1 MINTR
6 YSQEGRPH
14 EERRYSQRPAT
25 VYNVVSKNTQG
36 KAQYATD
43 GVIVTRDGDK
53 YTIDKPF
60 IYWCGCYGAS
70 RKITEAFRGI
80 GLNEHKVPRTKETNR
95 PVKEWIRQHEM
106 ELKYPGMQ
114 AGQFAYLVDPANL
127 RAVNLYKPAP
137 DCGAQ
142 MKEILKP
149 YGYEFGQN

>member
-6 YSQEGRPH
+6 YSVEG
-14 EERRYSQRPAT
+14 RRYSQRPAT
-25 VYNVVSKNTQG
+25 VYNYAGHNSKGQSEFH
-36 KAQYATD
+36 TD
-43 GVIVTRDGDK
+43 GVTVTKDGEK
-53 YTIDKPF
+53 YIITKPF

-80 GLNEHKVPRTKETNR
+80 GLNEYKVPRTKQANR
-95 PVKEWIRQHEM
+95 PVKEWVRQNEM

-114 AGQFAYLVDPANL
+114 AGQFAYLVDPANV

-137 DCGAQ
+137 DCGEQ